1 MLTSNLKQLIDEKWD
16 NCWPVS
22 NLRPIAILDLAGYIY
37 FLKKSDDLDLI
48 SKKVSSLKSS
58 HFILTKEIEEFTWS
72 QFKDLDAQAIHDLFS
87 RQFGIL
93 DLMNEYGQS
102 DFLYSRFF
110 RTPLMLK
117 PTSRLLLN
125 VIELVNLI
133 ESSDTATQ
141 RGIIEYLLD
150 KAQTTQNDPQFI
162 PQYISTLM
170 VSISEPHPDDLICD
184 ISTANGTLLI
194 DAAEYI
200 ENNHAH
206 SKQALSR
213 NLKGLESNASLLRI
227 AGMRMMLHG
236 MNEPDVELLTSTEV
250 TFTQKPTLLISNLLP
265 VGNADHTF
273 GEGNVADEQMEI
285 ILLKNVLENLQAGS
299 RAIVLVSEN
308 LLKSFLPEFENIRK
322 EIVDDTNLEGV
333 IHISPRSKSYSAAGI
348 LVFNKQESETTSEV
362 WFCKMEKPK
371 KKRTINETIINSNQN
386 EILLS
391 EELAEVNVLFD
402 QWKKRKEI
410 SNRNCFFINVYD
422 IKKNNYN
429 LNFND
434 YKLIS
439 SGLQSDNPVEK
450 NDQIQADG
458 KAIVA
463 TKKDSLE
470 HFYAGPPPLQKR
482 KRKRKVVTP
491 LLLILILVITAGWS
505 YLYYFK
511 DHKKTSSYGMTD
523 LDSVKTISNLPVQS
537 SKIPSGIKQEKTKKK
552 ADTKNTS
559 HAVDKVEHV
568 PNGSK
573 RYTVVN
579 KTYFHSAPDSSK
591 RKSFYLQPRQDLVL
605 IPTQEENGFVYV
617 VYTNKKGESTRGWL
631 AKKDLEPVD

>member
-22 NLRPIAILDLAGYIY
+22 NLRPIAILDLTGYIY

-48 SKKVSSLKSS
+48 SKKVSCLKSS
-58 HFILTKEIEEFTWS
+58 HFILSKEIEEFTWS
-72 QFKDLDAQAIHDLFS
+72 EFKDMDAQAIHDLFA

-125 VIELVNLI
+125 VIEIVNLI
-133 ESSDTATQ
+133 ESCDTATQ
-141 RGIIEYLLD
+141 CEIIEYLLD

-170 VSISEPHPDDLICD
+170 VSISEPRADDVIYD
-184 ISTANGTLLI
+184 ISTGNGSLLI
-194 DAAEYI
+194 GAVDYI
-200 ENNHAH
+200 ENNHRD
-206 SKQALSR
+206 SKQALSKR
-213 NLKGLESNASLLRI
+213 LKGLESNPSLLRI

-236 MNEPDVELLTSTEV
+236 MNEPDVELLNATQV
-250 TFTQKPTLLISNLLP
+250 ILTQKPTLFISYLLP
-265 VGNADHTF
+265 AENADHTF
-273 GEGNVADEQMEI
+273 AEGKAPDEQMEI
-285 ILLKNVLENLQAGS
+285 ILLNNILKNLEAGS
-299 RAIVLVSEN
+299 RAIALVSEN
-308 LLKSFLPEFENIRK
+308 LLKSFLPEIESTRK
-322 EIVDDTNLEGV
+322 ELVDNTNLEGV
-333 IHISPRSKSYSAAGI
+333 IHLSPRSKSYSAAGI
-348 LVFNKQESETTSEV
+348 LIFNKQESETTSEV
-362 WFCKMEKPK
+362 WFCKMDKPK
-371 KKRTINETIINSNQN
+371 KKRTVNETIINPNQN

-391 EELAEVNVLFD
+391 EELAEAKVLLD

-410 SNRNCFFINVYD
+410 TKQNCFFINVYD
-422 IKKNNYN
+422 IKNNNYN
-429 LNFND
+429 LNFNY

-439 SGLQSDNPVEK
+439 SGVQIDNAVAK
-450 NDQIQADG
+450 NDEVQADG

-463 TKKDSLE
+463 TKKDGLQ
-470 HFYAGPPPLQKR
+470 HFYAGPPPLKKR
-482 KRKRKVVTP
+482 KRKRKMAAP

-511 DHKKTSSYGMTD
+511 DNKKMTSYGMTD
-523 LDSVKTISNLPVQS
+523 LDSVKTISNLPVQT
-537 SKIPSGIKQEKTKKK
+537 SKIPPGIKREKTKKK
-552 ADTKNTS
+552 ADTKNIS
-559 HAVDKVEHV
+559 HAVNNVEHLQ
-568 PNGSK
+568 NGSK

-591 RKSFYLQPRQDLVL
+591 RKSFYLQPRQNLVL
-605 IPTQEENGFVYV
+605 IPTEEENGFVYV
-617 VYTNKKGESTRGWL
+617 VYINKKGESTHGWL

>member
-72 QFKDLDAQAIHDLFS
+72 QFKDMDAQAIHDLFS

-93 DLMNEYGQS
+93 DLMNEYAQS

-133 ESSDTATQ
+133 ESSGTATQ
-141 RGIIEYLLD
+141 CEIIEYLLN

-170 VSISEPHPDDLICD
+170 VSISEPRADDLICD
-184 ISTANGTLLI
+184 ISSGNGSLLI

-200 ENNHAH
+200 ENNQPH
-206 SKQALSR
+206 SKQPLSR

-236 MNEPDVELLTSTEV
+236 MNEPDVELLTSIEV
-250 TFTQKPTLLISNLLP
+250 TFTQKPTLLISSLLP
-265 VGNADHTF
+265 VANADHTF
-273 GEGNVADEQMEI
+273 REDEAADEQMEI
-285 ILLKNVLENLQAGS
+285 ILLNNILKNLEAGS

-322 EIVDDTNLEGV
+322 EMVDDTKLEGV
-333 IHISPRSKSYSAAGI
+333 IHLSPRSKSYSAAGI
-348 LVFNKQESETTSEV
+348 LIFNKHESETTSEV

-463 TKKDSLE
+463 TKKDSLQ
-470 HFYAGPPPLQKR
+470 HFYAGPPPLKKR
-482 KRKRKVVTP
+482 KRKRKVVSP

-505 YLYYFK
+505 YLYYVK
-511 DHKKTSSYGMTD
+511 DHKKMTSYGMTD

-537 SKIPSGIKQEKTKKK
+537 SKIPPGIKEKTKKK
-552 ADTKNTS
+552 ADTKNIS
-559 HAVDKVEHV
+559 PEVNKVEHLQ
-568 PNGSK
+568 NGSK

-617 VYTNKKGESTRGWL
+617 VYINKKGESTHGWL

>member
-72 QFKDLDAQAIHDLFS
+72 QFKDMDAQAIHDLFS

-93 DLMNEYGQS
+93 DLMNEYAQS

-133 ESSDTATQ
+133 ESSGTATQ
-141 RGIIEYLLD
+141 CEIIEYLLN

-170 VSISEPHPDDLICD
+170 VSISEPRVDDLICD
-184 ISTANGTLLI
+184 ISSGNGSLLI

-200 ENNHAH
+200 ENNQPH
-206 SKQALSR
+206 SKQPLSR

-236 MNEPDVELLTSTEV
+236 MNEPDVELLTSIEV
-250 TFTQKPTLLISNLLP
+250 TFTQKPTLLISSLLP
-265 VGNADHTF
+265 VANADHTF
-273 GEGNVADEQMEI
+273 REDEAADEQMEI
-285 ILLKNVLENLQAGS
+285 ILLNNILKNLEAGS

-322 EIVDDTNLEGV
+322 EMVDDTKLEGV
-333 IHISPRSKSYSAAGI
+333 IHLSPRSKSYSAAGI
-348 LVFNKQESETTSEV
+348 LIFNKHESETTSEV

-391 EELAEVNVLFD
+391 EELAEVNVVFD

-439 SGLQSDNPVEK
+439 SGPQSDNPVEK

-463 TKKDSLE
+463 TKKDSLQ
-470 HFYAGPPPLQKR
+470 HFYAGPPPLKKR
-482 KRKRKVVTP
+482 KRKRKVVSP

-505 YLYYFK
+505 YLYYVK
-511 DHKKTSSYGMTD
+511 DHKKMTSYGMTD

-537 SKIPSGIKQEKTKKK
+537 SKIPPGIKEKTKKK
-552 ADTKNTS
+552 ADTKNIS
-559 HAVDKVEHV
+559 PEVNKVEHLQ
-568 PNGSK
+568 NGSK

-617 VYTNKKGESTRGWL
+617 VYINKKGESTHGWL

>member
-72 QFKDLDAQAIHDLFS
+72 QFKDMDAQAIHDLFS

-93 DLMNEYGQS
+93 DLMNEYAQS

-133 ESSDTATQ
+133 ESSGTATQ
-141 RGIIEYLLD
+141 CEIIEYLLN

-170 VSISEPHPDDLICD
+170 VSISEPRVDDLICD
-184 ISTANGTLLI
+184 ISSGNGSLLI

-200 ENNHAH
+200 ENNQPH
-206 SKQALSR
+206 SKQPLSR

-236 MNEPDVELLTSTEV
+236 MNEPDVELLTSIEV
-250 TFTQKPTLLISNLLP
+250 TFTQKPTLLISSLLP
-265 VGNADHTF
+265 VANADHTF
-273 GEGNVADEQMEI
+273 REDEAADEQMEI
-285 ILLKNVLENLQAGS
+285 ILLNNILKNLEAGS

-322 EIVDDTNLEGV
+322 EMVDDTKLEGV
-333 IHISPRSKSYSAAGI
+333 IHLSPRSKSYSAAGI
-348 LVFNKQESETTSEV
+348 LIFNKHESETTSEV

-439 SGLQSDNPVEK
+439 SGPQSDNPVEK

-463 TKKDSLE
+463 TKKDSLQ
-470 HFYAGPPPLQKR
+470 HFYAGPPPLKKR
-482 KRKRKVVTP
+482 KRKRKVVSP

-505 YLYYFK
+505 YLYYVK
-511 DHKKTSSYGMTD
+511 DHKKMTSYGMTD

-537 SKIPSGIKQEKTKKK
+537 SKIPPGIKEKTKKK
-552 ADTKNTS
+552 ADTKNIS
-559 HAVDKVEHV
+559 PEVNKVEHLQ
-568 PNGSK
+568 NGSK

-617 VYTNKKGESTRGWL
+617 VYINKKGESTHGWL

>member
-72 QFKDLDAQAIHDLFS
+72 QFKDMDAQAIHDLFS

-93 DLMNEYGQS
+93 DLMNEYAQS
-102 DFLYSRFF
+102 DFLYNRFF

-133 ESSDTATQ
+133 ESSGTATQ
-141 RGIIEYLLD
+141 CEIIEYLLN

-170 VSISEPHPDDLICD
+170 VSISEPRADDLICD
-184 ISTANGTLLI
+184 ISSGNGSLLI

-200 ENNHAH
+200 ENNQPH
-206 SKQALSR
+206 SKQPLSR

-236 MNEPDVELLTSTEV
+236 MNEPDVELLTSIEV
-250 TFTQKPTLLISNLLP
+250 TFTQKPTLLISSLLP
-265 VGNADHTF
+265 VANADHTF
-273 GEGNVADEQMEI
+273 REDEAADEQMEI
-285 ILLKNVLENLQAGS
+285 ILLNNILKNLEAGS

-322 EIVDDTNLEGV
+322 EMVDDTKLEGV
-333 IHISPRSKSYSAAGI
+333 IHLSPRSKSYSAAGI
-348 LVFNKQESETTSEV
+348 LIFNKHESETTSEV

-463 TKKDSLE
+463 TKKDSLQ
-470 HFYAGPPPLQKR
+470 HFYAGPPPLKKR
-482 KRKRKVVTP
+482 KRKRKVVSP

-505 YLYYFK
+505 YLYYVK
-511 DHKKTSSYGMTD
+511 DHKKMTSYGMTD

-537 SKIPSGIKQEKTKKK
+537 SKIPPGIKEKTKKK
-552 ADTKNTS
+552 ADTKNIS
-559 HAVDKVEHV
+559 PEVNKVEHLQ
-568 PNGSK
+568 NGSK

-617 VYTNKKGESTRGWL
+617 VYINKKGESTHGWL

>member
-72 QFKDLDAQAIHDLFS
+72 QFKDMDAQAIHDLFT

-93 DLMNEYGQS
+93 DLMNEYAQS

-133 ESSDTATQ
+133 ESSGTATQ
-141 RGIIEYLLD
+141 CEIIEYLLN

-170 VSISEPHPDDLICD
+170 VSISEPRVDDLICD
-184 ISTANGTLLI
+184 ISSGNGSLLI

-200 ENNHAH
+200 ENNQPH
-206 SKQALSR
+206 SKQPLSR

-250 TFTQKPTLLISNLLP
+250 TFTQKPTLLISSLLP
-265 VGNADHTF
+265 VANADHTF
-273 GEGNVADEQMEI
+273 REDEAADEQMEI
-285 ILLKNVLENLQAGS
+285 ILLNNILKNLEAGS

-322 EIVDDTNLEGV
+322 EMVDDTKLEGV
-333 IHISPRSKSYSAAGI
+333 IHLSPRSKSYSAAGI
-348 LVFNKQESETTSEV
+348 LIFNKHESETTSEV

-463 TKKDSLE
+463 TKKDSLQ
-470 HFYAGPPPLQKR
+470 HFYAGPPPLKKR
-482 KRKRKVVTP
+482 KRKRKVVSP

-505 YLYYFK
+505 YLYYVK
-511 DHKKTSSYGMTD
+511 DHKKMTSYGMTD

-537 SKIPSGIKQEKTKKK
+537 SKIPPGIKEKTKKK
-552 ADTKNTS
+552 ADTKNIS
-559 HAVDKVEHV
+559 PEVNKVEHLQ
-568 PNGSK
+568 NGSK

-617 VYTNKKGESTRGWL
+617 VYINKKGESTHGWL

>member
-72 QFKDLDAQAIHDLFS
+72 QFKDMDAQAIHDLFS

-93 DLMNEYGQS
+93 DLMNEYAQS

-133 ESSDTATQ
+133 ESSGTATQ
-141 RGIIEYLLD
+141 CEIIEYLLN

-170 VSISEPHPDDLICD
+170 VSISEPRADDLICD
-184 ISTANGTLLI
+184 ISSGNGSLLI

-200 ENNHAH
+200 ENNQPH
-206 SKQALSR
+206 SKQPLSR

-250 TFTQKPTLLISNLLP
+250 TFTQKPTLLISSLLP
-265 VGNADHTF
+265 VANADHTF
-273 GEGNVADEQMEI
+273 REDEAADEQMEI
-285 ILLKNVLENLQAGS
+285 ILLNNILKNLEAGS

-322 EIVDDTNLEGV
+322 EMVDDTKLEGV
-333 IHISPRSKSYSAAGI
+333 IHLSPRSKSYSAAGI
-348 LVFNKQESETTSEV
+348 LIFNKHESETTSEV

-463 TKKDSLE
+463 TKKDSLQ
-470 HFYAGPPPLQKR
+470 HFYAGPPPLKKR
-482 KRKRKVVTP
+482 KRKRKVVSP

-505 YLYYFK
+505 YLYYVK
-511 DHKKTSSYGMTD
+511 DHKKMTSYGMTD

-537 SKIPSGIKQEKTKKK
+537 SKIPPGIKEKTKKK
-552 ADTKNTS
+552 ADTKNIS
-559 HAVDKVEHV
+559 PEVNKVEHLQ
-568 PNGSK
+568 NGSK

-617 VYTNKKGESTRGWL
+617 VYINKKGESTHGWL

>member
-22 NLRPIAILDLAGYIY
+22 NLRPIAILDLTGYIY

-58 HFILTKEIEEFTWS
+58 HFILSKEIEEFKWS
-72 QFKDLDAQAIHDLFS
+72 EFKDMDAQAIHDLFT

-125 VIELVNLI
+125 VIEIVNLI

-141 RGIIEYLLD
+141 YEIIEHLLD

-170 VSISEPHPDDLICD
+170 VSISEPRADDVIYD
-184 ISTANGTLLI
+184 ISTGNGSLLI
-194 DAAEYI
+194 SAADYI
-200 ENNHAH
+200 ENNHRD
-206 SKQALSR
+206 SKQALSKR
-213 NLKGLESNASLLRI
+213 LKGLESNPSLLRI

-236 MNEPDVELLTSTEV
+236 MNEPDVELLTSTEEK
-250 TFTQKPTLLISNLLP
+250 FTQQPTLFISNLLP
-265 VGNADHTF
+265 VGNADQTF
-273 GEGNVADEQMEI
+273 PEDQAADEQKET
-285 ILLKNVLENLQAGS
+285 ILLNNILKNLEVGS
-299 RAIVLVSEN
+299 RAIALVSEN
-308 LLKSFLPEFENIRK
+308 LLKSFLPEIENTRK
-322 EIVDDTNLEGV
+322 ELVDNTNLEGV
-333 IHISPRSKSYSAAGI
+333 IHLSPCSKSYSAAGI
-348 LVFNKQESETTSEV
+348 LIFNKQESKTTSEV
-362 WFCKMEKPK
+362 WFCKMDKPK
-371 KKRTINETIINSNQN
+371 KKRTVNETIINPNQN

-391 EELAEVNVLFD
+391 EELAEAKVLLD

-410 SNRNCFFINVYD
+410 TKQNCFFINVYD
-422 IKKNNYN
+422 IKNNNYN

-439 SGLQSDNPVEK
+439 SGVQIDNAIAK
-450 NDQIQADG
+450 NDQLQADG

-463 TKKDSLE
+463 TKKDGLQ
-470 HFYAGPPPLQKR
+470 HFYAGPPPLKKR
-482 KRKRKVVTP
+482 KRKRKMAAP

-511 DHKKTSSYGMTD
+511 DNKKMTSYGMTD
-523 LDSVKTISNLPVQS
+523 LDSVKTISNLPVQT
-537 SKIPSGIKQEKTKKK
+537 SKIPPGIKREKTKKK
-552 ADTKNTS
+552 ADTKNIS
-559 HAVDKVEHV
+559 HAINNVEHLQ
-568 PNGSK
+568 NGSK

-591 RKSFYLQPRQDLVL
+591 RKSFYLQPRQNLVL
-605 IPTQEENGFVYV
+605 IPTEEENGFVYV
-617 VYTNKKGESTRGWL
+617 VYINKKGESTHGWL

>member
-22 NLRPIAILDLAGYIY
+22 NLRPVAILDLAGYIY

-72 QFKDLDAQAIHDLFS
+72 QFKDMDAQAIHDLFS

-93 DLMNEYGQS
+93 DLMNEYAQS

-133 ESSDTATQ
+133 ESSGTATQ
-141 RGIIEYLLD
+141 CEIIEYLLN

-170 VSISEPHPDDLICD
+170 VSISEPRADDLICD
-184 ISTANGTLLI
+184 ISSGNGSLLI

-200 ENNHAH
+200 ENNQPH
-206 SKQALSR
+206 SKQPLSR

-236 MNEPDVELLTSTEV
+236 MNEPDVELLTSIEV
-250 TFTQKPTLLISNLLP
+250 TFTQKPTLLISSLLP
-265 VGNADHTF
+265 VANADHTF
-273 GEGNVADEQMEI
+273 REDEAADEQMEI
-285 ILLKNVLENLQAGS
+285 ILLNNILKNLEAGS

-322 EIVDDTNLEGV
+322 EMVDDTKLEGV
-333 IHISPRSKSYSAAGI
+333 IHLSPRSKSYSAAGI
-348 LVFNKQESETTSEV
+348 LIFNKHESETTSEV

-463 TKKDSLE
+463 TKKDSLQ
-470 HFYAGPPPLQKR
+470 HFYAGPPPLKKR
-482 KRKRKVVTP
+482 KRKRKVVSP

-505 YLYYFK
+505 YLYYVK
-511 DHKKTSSYGMTD
+511 DHKKMTSYGMTD

-537 SKIPSGIKQEKTKKK
+537 SKIPPGIKEKTKKK
-552 ADTKNTS
+552 ADTKNIS
-559 HAVDKVEHV
+559 PEVNKVEHLQ
-568 PNGSK
+568 NGSK

-617 VYTNKKGESTRGWL
+617 VYINKKGESTHGWL

>member
-72 QFKDLDAQAIHDLFS
+72 QFKDMDAQAIHDLFS

-93 DLMNEYGQS
+93 DLMNEYAQS

-133 ESSDTATQ
+133 ESSGTATQ
-141 RGIIEYLLD
+141 CEIIEYLLN

-170 VSISEPHPDDLICD
+170 VSISEPRVDDLICD
-184 ISTANGTLLI
+184 ISSGNGSLLI

-200 ENNHAH
+200 ENNQPH
-206 SKQALSR
+206 SKQPLSR

-236 MNEPDVELLTSTEV
+236 MNEPDVELLTSIEV
-250 TFTQKPTLLISNLLP
+250 TFTQKPTLLISSLLP
-265 VGNADHTF
+265 VANADHTF
-273 GEGNVADEQMEI
+273 REDEAADEQMEI
-285 ILLKNVLENLQAGS
+285 ILLNNILKNLEAGS

-322 EIVDDTNLEGV
+322 EMVDDTKLEGV
-333 IHISPRSKSYSAAGI
+333 IHLSPRSKSYSAAGI
-348 LVFNKQESETTSEV
+348 LIFNKHESETTSEV

-463 TKKDSLE
+463 TKKDSLQ
-470 HFYAGPPPLQKR
+470 HFYAGPPPLKKR
-482 KRKRKVVTP
+482 KRKRKVVSP

-505 YLYYFK
+505 YLYYVK
-511 DHKKTSSYGMTD
+511 DHKKMTSYGMTD

-537 SKIPSGIKQEKTKKK
+537 SKIPPGIKEKTKKK
-552 ADTKNTS
+552 ADTKNIS
-559 HAVDKVEHV
+559 PEVNKVEHLQ
-568 PNGSK
+568 NGSK

-617 VYTNKKGESTRGWL
+617 VYINKKGESTHGWL

>member
-1 MLTSNLKQLIDEKWD
+1 
-16 NCWPVS
+16 
-22 NLRPIAILDLAGYIY
+22 
-37 FLKKSDDLDLI
+37 LI
-48 SKKVSSLKSS
+48 SS
-58 HFILTKEIEEFTWS
+58 
-72 QFKDLDAQAIHDLFS
+72 
-87 RQFGIL
+87 
-93 DLMNEYGQS
+93 
-102 DFLYSRFF
+102 
-110 RTPLMLK
+110 
-117 PTSRLLLN
+117 
-125 VIELVNLI
+125 
-133 ESSDTATQ
+133 
-141 RGIIEYLLD
+141 
-150 KAQTTQNDPQFI
+150 
-162 PQYISTLM
+162 
-170 VSISEPHPDDLICD
+170 
-184 ISTANGTLLI
+184 
-194 DAAEYI
+194 
-200 ENNHAH
+200 
-206 SKQALSR
+206 
-213 NLKGLESNASLLRI
+213 
-227 AGMRMMLHG
+227 
-236 MNEPDVELLTSTEV
+236 
-250 TFTQKPTLLISNLLP
+250 LLP
-265 VGNADHTF
+265 VANADHTF
-273 GEGNVADEQMEI
+273 REDEAADEQMEI
-285 ILLKNVLENLQAGS
+285 ILLNNILKNLEAGS

-322 EIVDDTNLEGV
+322 EMVDDTKLEGV
-333 IHISPRSKSYSAAGI
+333 IHLSPRSKSYSAAGI
-348 LVFNKQESETTSEV
+348 LIFNKHESETTSEV

-439 SGLQSDNPVEK
+439 SGPQSDNPVEK

-463 TKKDSLE
+463 TKKDSLQ
-470 HFYAGPPPLQKR
+470 HFYAGPPPLKKR
-482 KRKRKVVTP
+482 KRKRKVVSP

-505 YLYYFK
+505 YLYYVK
-511 DHKKTSSYGMTD
+511 DHKKMTSYGMTD

-537 SKIPSGIKQEKTKKK
+537 SKIPPGIKEKTKKK
-552 ADTKNTS
+552 ADTKNIS
-559 HAVDKVEHV
+559 PEVNKVEHLQ
-568 PNGSK
+568 NGSK

-617 VYTNKKGESTRGWL
+617 VYINKKGESTHGWL

>member
-22 NLRPIAILDLAGYIY
+22 NLRPVAILDLAGYIY

-72 QFKDLDAQAIHDLFS
+72 QFKDMDAQAIHDLFT

-93 DLMNEYGQS
+93 DLMNEYAQS

-133 ESSDTATQ
+133 ESSGTATQ
-141 RGIIEYLLD
+141 CEIIEYLLN

-170 VSISEPHPDDLICD
+170 VSISEPRVDDLICD
-184 ISTANGTLLI
+184 ISSGNGSLLI

-200 ENNHAH
+200 ENNQPH
-206 SKQALSR
+206 SKQPLSR

-250 TFTQKPTLLISNLLP
+250 TFTQKPTLLISSLLP
-265 VGNADHTF
+265 VANADHTF
-273 GEGNVADEQMEI
+273 REDEAADEQMEI
-285 ILLKNVLENLQAGS
+285 ILLNNILKNLEAGS

-322 EIVDDTNLEGV
+322 EMVDDTKLEGV
-333 IHISPRSKSYSAAGI
+333 IHLSPRSKSYSAAGI
-348 LVFNKQESETTSEV
+348 LIFNKHESETTSEV

-463 TKKDSLE
+463 TKKDSLQ
-470 HFYAGPPPLQKR
+470 HFYAGPPPLKKR
-482 KRKRKVVTP
+482 KRKRKVVSP

-505 YLYYFK
+505 YLYYVK
-511 DHKKTSSYGMTD
+511 DHKKMTSYGMTD

-537 SKIPSGIKQEKTKKK
+537 SKIPPGIKEKTKKK
-552 ADTKNTS
+552 ADTKNIS
-559 HAVDKVEHV
+559 PEVNKVEHLQ
-568 PNGSK
+568 NGSK

-617 VYTNKKGESTRGWL
+617 VYINKKGESTHGWL

>member
-72 QFKDLDAQAIHDLFS
+72 QFKDMDAQAIHDLFS

-93 DLMNEYGQS
+93 DLMNEYAQS

-133 ESSDTATQ
+133 ESSGTATQ
-141 RGIIEYLLD
+141 CEIIEYLLN

-170 VSISEPHPDDLICD
+170 VSISEPRADDLICD
-184 ISTANGTLLI
+184 ISSGNGSLLI

-200 ENNHAH
+200 ENNQPH
-206 SKQALSR
+206 SKQPLSR

-236 MNEPDVELLTSTEV
+236 MNEPDVELLTSIEV
-250 TFTQKPTLLISNLLP
+250 TFTQKPTLLISSLLP
-265 VGNADHTF
+265 VANADHTF
-273 GEGNVADEQMEI
+273 REDEAADEQMEI
-285 ILLKNVLENLQAGS
+285 ILLNNILKNLEAGS

-322 EIVDDTNLEGV
+322 EMVDDTKLEGV
-333 IHISPRSKSYSAAGI
+333 IHLSPRSKSYSAAGI
-348 LVFNKQESETTSEV
+348 LIFNKHESETTSEV

-439 SGLQSDNPVEK
+439 SGPQSDNPVEK

-463 TKKDSLE
+463 TKKDSLQ
-470 HFYAGPPPLQKR
+470 HFYAGPPPLKKR
-482 KRKRKVVTP
+482 KRKRKVVSP

-505 YLYYFK
+505 YLYYVK
-511 DHKKTSSYGMTD
+511 DHKKMTSYGMTD

-537 SKIPSGIKQEKTKKK
+537 SKIPPGIKEKTKKK
-552 ADTKNTS
+552 ADTKNIS
-559 HAVDKVEHV
+559 PEVNKVEHLQ
-568 PNGSK
+568 NGSK

-617 VYTNKKGESTRGWL
+617 VYINKKGESTHGWL

>member
-72 QFKDLDAQAIHDLFS
+72 QFKDMDAQAIHDLFS

-93 DLMNEYGQS
+93 DLMNEYAQS

-133 ESSDTATQ
+133 ESSGTATQ
-141 RGIIEYLLD
+141 CEIIEYLLN

-170 VSISEPHPDDLICD
+170 VSISEPRVDDLICD
-184 ISTANGTLLI
+184 ISSGNGSLLI

-200 ENNHAH
+200 ENNQPH
-206 SKQALSR
+206 SKQPLSR

-250 TFTQKPTLLISNLLP
+250 TFTQKPTLLISSLLP
-265 VGNADHTF
+265 VANADHTF
-273 GEGNVADEQMEI
+273 REDEAADEQMEI
-285 ILLKNVLENLQAGS
+285 ILLNNILKNLEAGS

-322 EIVDDTNLEGV
+322 EMVDDTKLEGV
-333 IHISPRSKSYSAAGI
+333 IHLSPRSKSYSAAGI
-348 LVFNKQESETTSEV
+348 LIFNKHESETTSEV

-439 SGLQSDNPVEK
+439 SGPQSDNPVEK

-463 TKKDSLE
+463 TKKDSLQ
-470 HFYAGPPPLQKR
+470 HFYAGPPPLKKR
-482 KRKRKVVTP
+482 KRKRKVVSP

-505 YLYYFK
+505 YLYYVK
-511 DHKKTSSYGMTD
+511 DHKKMTSYGMTD

-537 SKIPSGIKQEKTKKK
+537 SKIPPGIKEKTKKK
-552 ADTKNTS
+552 ADTKNIS
-559 HAVDKVEHV
+559 PEVNKVEHLQ
-568 PNGSK
+568 NGSK

-617 VYTNKKGESTRGWL
+617 VYINKKGESTHGWL